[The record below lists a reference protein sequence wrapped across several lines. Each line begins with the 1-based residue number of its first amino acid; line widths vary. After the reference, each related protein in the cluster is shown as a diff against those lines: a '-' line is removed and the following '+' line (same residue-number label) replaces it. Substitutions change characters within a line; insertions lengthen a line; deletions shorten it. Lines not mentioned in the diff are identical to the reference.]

1 MTPPARD
8 TPASRRYA
16 GPVPQPAAAAP
27 RPADVLRAVV
37 VRGFGPSLAL
47 VALNLALGWAIMG
60 PGRGWVWESG
70 LNARLQAGRTA
81 TLDALAFLAST
92 LGNVPF
98 TIVTALL
105 AAGIVWWAGRRW
117 WVALAPPLALALEG
131 WVHAVVSLVIGRER
145 PQVEQLDAAQPTAS
159 FPSGHVGANV
169 ALWVVLAVLSRQ
181 HQARWLRWVVAAY
194 GVLYTAVLSWSRLYL
209 GMHHLSDVLVGLLN
223 GVACGVL
230 ALAHLRP
237 DRASR
242 HDAPRRARMGTD
254 AS

>member
-1 MTPPARD
+1 M
-8 TPASRRYA
+8 
-16 GPVPQPAAAAP
+16 
-27 RPADVLRAVV
+27 RAVA

-47 VALNLALGWAIMG
+47 VALNLALGWMIMG
-60 PGRGWVWESG
+60 PGRGWLFESE
-70 LNARLQAGRTA
+70 LNARLQSGRTA
-81 TLDALAFLAST
+81 TRDAMAFAAST
-92 LGNVPF
+92 AGNVPF

-105 AAGIVWWAGRRW
+105 AAGVVWWFGRRW
-117 WVALAPPLALALEG
+117 WVALAPPLALAIEG
-131 WVHAVVSLVIGRER
+131 SVHAVVSLVIGRAR

-169 ALWVVLAVLSRQ
+169 ALWIVLAVLARQ

-194 GVLYTAVLSWSRLYL
+194 AVGFTVVLSWSRLYL

-237 DRASR
+237 KRGAR
-242 HDAPRRARMGTD
+242 QAGPRQARMGTD